1 MTLFQRKKSREPY
14 SNLQVKK
21 IPSAAVLRLVDNE
34 NENKIAQSQPQQI
47 TQDQDHKGLTIS
59 ITIILR

>member
-1 MTLFQRKKSREPY
+1 MTLFRMKKEAY

-21 IPSAAVLRLVDNE
+21 IPAVLRLD
-34 NENKIAQSQPQQI
+34 ENKAGQQQRAQL
-47 TQDQDHKGLTIS
+47 TQDQDHNNGLTIS